1 MAIAGILAREKLYIA
16 LKKVT
21 ESSSAISGIWRIA
34 TTSSRRCI
42 GQQAIG
48 FDQDELGVWHD
59 EDGDPVLLLSA
70 KDLLPS
76 EAKALVVIEQPAG
89 IWHINF

>member
-21 ESSSAISGIWRIA
+21 ESSSAIGGKLDA
-34 TTSSRRCI
+34 
-42 GQQAIG
+42 
-48 FDQDELGVWHD
+48 
-59 EDGDPVLLLSA
+59 SA

-76 EAKALVVIEQPAG
+76 EAKALVAIEQPAG
-89 IWHINF
+89 IWHSNF